1 MADKVKI
8 GDVANVR
15 ITDVAFGGEG
25 VARIGELVVFVPFS
39 MAGDEAEIEIIFVKK
54 RFARG
59 RIKNILIPSESRVE
73 PPCPYYTDCGGCR
86 YQHIGYEAQTDVK
99 QSQIREA
106 FERIGRIS
114 NPPIHEMIPSPRPFF
129 YRCKAEFQIQL
140 KPGGGP
146 VAGFMHAASNDV
158 VDVESC
164 MLVDETINRAYREFR
179 TQLLR
184 GERRFRDGSRMVIW
198 SVPGDK
204 TGENP
209 LSPGEHIERAVREKM
224 LLVPRRGFFQANLY
238 LLERMVDEVVSLC
251 RLTGKETVL
260 DAYCGSGLFSAFIA
274 EGSQRLFGIETDTDA
289 VRCARENLR
298 RLGYENATVFRG
310 DVSQVMKEKIL
321 RQGIRVDVVVLDP
334 PRQGLDADAVSV
346 VAEMKPERI
355 VYVSCNPSTQARDAR
370 ILNDRGYALISLQP
384 MDMFPQTAHVEA
396 VGLFE
401 RRQKTIF

>member
-1 MADKVKI
+1 MADKMKT
-8 GDVANVR
+8 GDIVNVR
-15 ITDVAFGGEG
+15 VTGVAFGGEG
-25 VARIGELVVFVPFS
+25 VTRTGDLVVFVPFS
-39 MAGDEAEIEIIFVKK
+39 MAGDEVEVEIISVKK

-59 RIKNILIPSESRVE
+59 GIKNILIPSESRVK

-86 YQHIGYEAQTDVK
+86 YQHIGYEAQVGIK
-99 QSQIREA
+99 QAQIRDA

-114 NPPIHEMIPSPRPFF
+114 NPPINEMIPSPRPFY
-129 YRCKAEFQIQL
+129 YRCKAEFQIQS
-140 KPGGGP
+140 KPGGAP

-164 MLVDETINRAYREFR
+164 MLVDETINQAYREFR
-179 TQLLR
+179 KQLLR
-184 GERRFRDGSRMVIW
+184 GERRFRDGSKRVIW
-198 SVPGDK
+198 SVSGGD
-204 TGENP
+204 TGEDP
-209 LSPGEHIERAVREKM
+209 LSPERHIERVVREKM
-224 LLVPRRGFFQANLY
+224 FLVPRRGFFQANLF

-274 EGSQRLFGIETDTDA
+274 GNSQRLFGIETDTDA

-298 RLGYENATVFRG
+298 RLGYENATIFRG
-310 DVSQVMKEKIL
+310 DVSQVMRERIL

-334 PRQGLDADAVSV
+334 PRQGLEADAVSV
-346 VAEMKPERI
+346 VADMKPERI

-370 ILNDRGYALISLQP
+370 ILIDRGYALVSLQP
-384 MDMFPQTAHVEA
+384 MDMFPQTAHVET